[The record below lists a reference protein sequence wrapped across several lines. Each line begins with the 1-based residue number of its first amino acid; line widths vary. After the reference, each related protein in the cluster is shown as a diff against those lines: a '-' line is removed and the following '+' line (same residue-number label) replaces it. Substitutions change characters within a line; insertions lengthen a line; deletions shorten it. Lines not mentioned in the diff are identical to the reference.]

1 VRPPRRTRVKICG
14 MRTLGDVALGVE
26 AGADALGVIVA
37 EGPRRVSLADAAAL
51 GAAIPPLVAKVGV
64 VVNPEPDVA
73 GALRAAG
80 FTLQF
85 SGEETAAA
93 CERMA
98 AGARYLKAFHVVPDT
113 AIDAF
118 DEGRFAPYASALC
131 LFDSRVGDVRGG
143 TGVAFAWTLIEGV
156 AARRPIVVSGGL
168 TPENVGEC
176 VRTLRPYAVDV
187 RSGVE
192 TDGEKDPEKMRAF
205 VRAVREAD
213 AQA

>member
-1 VRPPRRTRVKICG
+1 MTPPRRTRVKICG
-14 MRTLGDVALGVE
+14 MRTVHDIALGVE

-51 GAAIPPLVAKVGV
+51 GAAIPPLVAMVGV
-64 VVNPEPDVA
+64 VVNPEPGVA
-73 GALRAAG
+73 EALRAAG

-85 SGEETAAA
+85 SGEETAAT

-98 AGARYLKAFHVVPDT
+98 AGGAYLKTFHVTPGT
-113 AIDAF
+113 MPGAF

-131 LFDSRVGDVRGG
+131 LFDSRVGAARGG
-143 TGVAFAWTLIEGV
+143 TGVAFAWTLIEDV

-168 TPENVGEC
+168 TPQNVGEC